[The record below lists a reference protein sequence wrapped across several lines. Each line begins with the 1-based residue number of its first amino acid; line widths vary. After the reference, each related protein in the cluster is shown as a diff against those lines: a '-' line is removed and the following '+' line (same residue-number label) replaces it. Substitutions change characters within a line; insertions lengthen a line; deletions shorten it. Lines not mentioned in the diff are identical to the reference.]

1 MTEQIKLSVLVD
13 EIQETIQNRFE
24 GEVFWVTAQI
34 TNVKKYESN
43 RRCYLTLE
51 EYDNG
56 EKKAE
61 LKAVFWSNY
70 YTEIEKFEKQSG
82 QLFKNGI
89 EITCK
94 LKIRFHAVYGLN
106 ADVVQVYVAHTLGS
120 LALQKQQTLAN
131 LLKENPKTIQLF
143 DGRYF
148 TFNNRLPLPLVIKKI
163 ALITA
168 PNSDGQRDF
177 LEEITK
183 NKHNFSFEIHQYLC
197 TIQGENAHKLIFD
210 QLKSIEQSSETFDA
224 VAIVRG
230 GGSQSDFK
238 PFDDYDLANLVA
250 NFPIPIFTGIGHDS
264 NQSIVDLMAREQKTP
279 TKVAALFVE
288 HNFEFENKLMDLK
301 TRFFDLIK
309 RQTEEAKNNLEYAK
323 RMVKMASPEAI
334 LNRGFAIVMQENK
347 IITQAEFL
355 DPNQNLQT
363 FLRGTLISSKILK
376 QEKNEKGIELQ

>member
-131 LLKENPKTIQLF
+131 LLKENPTTIQLF

-183 NKHNFSFEIHQYLC
+183 NKHNFNFEIHQYLC

-210 QLKSIEQSSETFDA
+210 QLKSIEQSFEAFDA

-301 TRFFDLIK
+301 TSFFDLIK

>member
-51 EYDNG
+51 EYENG

-106 ADVVQVYVAHTLGS
+106 ADVVQIYIAHTLGS
-120 LALQKQQTLAN
+120 LELQKQQTLAN
-131 LLKENPKTIQLF
+131 LLKENPTTIQLF

-183 NKHNFSFEIHQYLC
+183 NKHNYKFEIEQYLC
-197 TIQGENAHKLIFD
+197 TIQGENAHKLIFE
-210 QLKSIEQSSETFDA
+210 QLKNIEQSAIFFDA

-250 NFPIPIFTGIGHDS
+250 HFPIPIFTGIGHDR

-347 IITQAEFL
+347 IITN
-355 DPNQNLQT
+355 PNLLNPEQTLQT
-363 FLRGTLISSKILK
+363 HLKGTLISSKILK
-376 QEKNEKGIELQ
+376 QEKNEKGIDLQ